1 MSSRI
6 ITLNKPGL
14 YVAEHNST
22 GKQFLVSIG
31 GELPMLR
38 VINIINLSDF
48 TGGVYAS
55 DADKQILQNDME
67 AHPNTYT
74 YTPIQIKLEKK
85 SEDVKEDVLDL
96 SKYSTVVE
104 NKDKLLEMDD
114 NMSVI
119 TIIKDEGLDVA
130 TATEIWKQF
139 KLSLRP

>member
-48 TGGVYAS
+48 VSGFYADS
-55 DADKQILQNDME
+55 TDKQKLQDDME

-74 YTPIQIKLEKK
+74 YSPLQVKLERKA
-85 SEDVKEDVLDL
+85 EEVKEDVFDL
-96 SKYSTVVE
+96 SKYSSLIE

-114 NMSVI
+114 NMAVI
-119 TIIKDEGLDVA
+119 NICKNENLDIA
-130 TATEIWKQF
+130 TATEIWKQL

>member
-48 TGGVYAS
+48 VSGLYAN
-55 DADKQILQNDME
+55 ATDKQKLQNDME
-67 AHPNTYT
+67 EHPNTYT
-74 YTPIQIKLEKK
+74 YTPIQVKLEKESK
-85 SEDVKEDVLDL
+85 DVKEDVLDL
-96 SKYSTVVE
+96 SRYSTLVD
-104 NKDKLLEMDD
+104 NKDKLLGMDD
-114 NMSVI
+114 NMAVI
-119 TIIKDEGLDVA
+119 TICKDEGLDVA
-130 TATEIWKQF
+130 IATEIWKQF

>member
-31 GELPMLR
+31 GELPMLH

-48 TGGVYAS
+48 AGGVYAS
-55 DADKQILQNDME
+55 DTDKRILQNDME

-96 SKYSTVVE
+96 SRYSTLVE
-104 NKDKLLEMDD
+104 NKDKLLGMDD
-114 NMSVI
+114 NMAVI
-119 TIIKDEGLDVA
+119 TICKDEGLDVA
-130 TATEIWKQF
+130 IATEIWKQF

>member
-6 ITLNKPGL
+6 ITLNKPAL

-48 TGGVYAS
+48 VSGFYA
-55 DADKQILQNDME
+55 DNKDKQKLQDDME

-74 YTPIQIKLEKK
+74 YTPIQVKLEKESK
-85 SEDVKEDVLDL
+85 DVKEDVLDL
-96 SKYSTVVE
+96 SRYSTLVE
-104 NKDKLLEMDD
+104 NKDKLLGMDD
-114 NMSVI
+114 NMAVI
-119 TIIKDEGLDVA
+119 TICKDEGLDVA
-130 TATEIWKQF
+130 IATEIWKQF

>member
-6 ITLNKPGL
+6 IMLNKPGL

-48 TGGVYAS
+48 VSGFYA
-55 DADKQILQNDME
+55 DNKDKQKLQDDME

-74 YTPIQIKLEKK
+74 YTPIQVKLEKESK
-85 SEDVKEDVLDL
+85 DVKEDVLDL
-96 SKYSTVVE
+96 SRYSTLVE
-104 NKDKLLEMDD
+104 NKDKLLGMDD
-114 NMSVI
+114 NMAVI
-119 TIIKDEGLDVA
+119 TICKDEGLDVA
-130 TATEIWKQF
+130 IATEIWKQF

>member
-1 MSSRI
+1 MPSRI

-31 GELPMLR
+31 GDLPMLL

-48 TGGVYAS
+48 VSGFYA
-55 DADKQILQNDME
+55 DATDKQKLQNDME
-67 AHPNTYT
+67 EHPNTYT
-74 YTPIQIKLEKK
+74 YTPIQVKLEKESK
-85 SEDVKEDVLDL
+85 DVKEDVLDL
-96 SKYSTVVE
+96 SRYSTLVD
-104 NKDKLLEMDD
+104 NKDKLLGMDD
-114 NMSVI
+114 NMAVI
-119 TIIKDEGLDVA
+119 TICKDEGLDVA

>member
-48 TGGVYAS
+48 VSGFYADS
-55 DADKQILQNDME
+55 TDKQKLQDDME

-74 YTPIQIKLEKK
+74 YSPLQVKLERKA
-85 SEDVKEDVLDL
+85 EEVKEDVFDL
-96 SKYSTVVE
+96 SKYSSLIE

-114 NMSVI
+114 NMAVI
-119 TIIKDEGLDVA
+119 NICKNESLDIA
-130 TATEIWKQF
+130 TATEIWKQL

>member
-6 ITLNKPGL
+6 VTLNKPGL

-48 TGGVYAS
+48 VSGFYADS
-55 DADKQILQNDME
+55 TDKQKLQDDME

-74 YTPIQIKLEKK
+74 YSPLQVKLERKA
-85 SEDVKEDVLDL
+85 EEVKEDVFDL
-96 SKYSTVVE
+96 SKYSSLIE

-114 NMSVI
+114 NMAVI
-119 TIIKDEGLDVA
+119 NICKNEGLDIA
-130 TATEIWKQF
+130 TATEIWKQL

>member
-22 GKQFLVSIG
+22 GKQFLVSVG

-48 TGGVYAS
+48 VSGFYA
-55 DADKQILQNDME
+55 DEIDKRRLQNDME

-74 YTPIQIKLEKK
+74 YTPIQVKLEKESK
-85 SEDVKEDVLDL
+85 DVKEDVLDL
-96 SKYSTVVE
+96 SRYSTLVD
-104 NKDKLLEMDD
+104 NKDKLLGMND
-114 NMSVI
+114 NMAVI
-119 TIIKDEGLDVA
+119 TICKDEGLDVA
-130 TATEIWKQF
+130 IATEIWKQF

>member
-1 MSSRI
+1 MLLRI

-48 TGGVYAS
+48 VSGFYADS
-55 DADKQILQNDME
+55 TDKQKLQDDME

-74 YTPIQIKLEKK
+74 YTPIQVKLEK
-85 SEDVKEDVLDL
+85 EYEEVKEDILDL
-96 SKYSTVVE
+96 SKYSTLVE
-104 NKDKLLEMDD
+104 NKDELLEMDD
-114 NMSVI
+114 NMAVI
-119 TIIKDEGLDVA
+119 NICKDEGLDVA

>member
-38 VINIINLSDF
+38 VINIINLSDNK
-48 TGGVYAS
+48 
-55 DADKQILQNDME
+55 DKQKLQDDME

-74 YTPIQIKLEKK
+74 YTPIQVKLEKESK
-85 SEDVKEDVLDL
+85 DVKEDVLDL
-96 SKYSTVVE
+96 SRYSTLVE
-104 NKDKLLEMDD
+104 NKDKLLGMDD
-114 NMSVI
+114 NMAVI
-119 TIIKDEGLDVA
+119 TICKDEGLDVA
-130 TATEIWKQF
+130 IATEIWKQF

>member
-48 TGGVYAS
+48 VSGFYADS
-55 DADKQILQNDME
+55 TDKQKLQDDME

-74 YTPIQIKLEKK
+74 YTPIQ
-85 SEDVKEDVLDL
+85 V
-96 SKYSTVVE
+96 
-104 NKDKLLEMDD
+104 
-114 NMSVI
+114 NMAVI
-119 TIIKDEGLDVA
+119 TICKDEGLDVA
-130 TATEIWKQF
+130 IATEIWKQF

>member
-22 GKQFLVSIG
+22 GKQFLVSVG

-38 VINIINLSDF
+38 VINIINLSNF
-48 TGGVYAS
+48 VSGFYA
-55 DADKQILQNDME
+55 DEIDKRRLQNDME

-74 YTPIQIKLEKK
+74 YTPIQVKLEKESK
-85 SEDVKEDVLDL
+85 DVKEDVLDL
-96 SKYSTVVE
+96 SRYSTLVE
-104 NKDKLLEMDD
+104 NKDKLLGMDD
-114 NMSVI
+114 NMAVI
-119 TIIKDEGLDVA
+119 TICKDEGLDVA
-130 TATEIWKQF
+130 IATEIWKQF